1 MQYKKD
7 KRSYET
13 ARKRGK
19 VYGRLCKERGLDG
32 KNDVSGAYKEYT
44 LSDEYKKDFPGPITS
59 DDTAEAIRIGFQN
72 GYRSMFAD
80 RVAEA

>member
-7 KRSYET
+7 KKSYEA

-19 VYGRLCKERGLDG
+19 VYGKLYKEQGFDG
-32 KNDVSGAYKEYT
+32 KNDVASAYEEYT
-44 LSDEYKKDFPGPITS
+44 RSDEYKKDFPNPITS
-59 DDTAEAIRIGFQN
+59 DDTAEAIRIGFQS

>member
-7 KRSYET
+7 KRSYEA

-19 VYGRLCKERGLDG
+19 VYGKRYKEQGFDG
-32 KNDVSGAYKEYT
+32 KNGVASAYKEYT
-44 LSDEYKKDFPGPITS
+44 RSDEYKKDFPGPVTS
-59 DDTAEAIRIGFQN
+59 DDTVEAIRIGFQN

>member
-7 KRSYET
+7 KRTYET

-19 VYGRLCKERGLDG
+19 AYGKLYKDQGFDG
-32 KNDVSGAYKEYT
+32 KNDVASAYKEYT
-44 LSDEYKKDFPGPITS
+44 RSDEYKKDFPTPITS
-59 DDTAEAIRIGFQN
+59 DDTAEAVRIGFQS

>member
-7 KRSYET
+7 KKSYEV

-19 VYGRLCKERGLDG
+19 VYGKLYKEQGFDG
-32 KNDVSGAYKEYT
+32 KNDVASAYKEYT
-44 LSDEYKKDFPGPITS
+44 RSDEYKKDFPNPITS
-59 DDTAEAIRIGFQN
+59 DDTAEAIRIGFQS

-80 RVAEA
+80 SVAEA